1 MSGAGTEVHLVA
13 EKLEVLVDG
22 GKATPGPP
30 LGPALGPLGVNI
42 VEILKAINE
51 KTKSFEGMKVPV
63 TLLIDLKT
71 KAFTID
77 VGTPPTS
84 ALVQKEVGIGK
95 GSGDPGKT
103 RVGNLSL
110 PQAVKIA
117 NMKADA
123 MQGKSLKARVMEV
136 VGTCVSMG
144 VTVDGKPAKDLA
156 KEIKA
161 GKYDKQLAG

>member
-1 MSGAGTEVHLVA
+1 VA
-13 EKLEVLVDG
+13 EKLDVLVDG

-42 VEILKAINE
+42 VEIIKAINE

-63 TLLIDLKT
+63 SLTVDSKT
-71 KAFTID
+71 KAFSIE

-84 ALVQKEVGIGK
+84 ALIVKELKIEK
-95 GSGDPGKT
+95 GSGDAGKT

-110 PQAVKIA
+110 SQAIKIA
-117 NMKADA
+117 NMKTDA
-123 MQGKSLKARVMEV
+123 MQGRTLKARVLEV
-136 VGTCVSMG
+136 VGTSVSMG
-144 VTVDGKPAKDLA
+144 VTVEGKPAKEFS